1 MFGGEIQ
8 TEQKKYRICIRV
20 KVDDN
25 NLIKNRS
32 SLSCGKGATESEDRG
47 KIDRVPGSLKIDRV
61 HPSHEVQTLPGN

>member
-20 KVDDN
+20 KLDDN

-32 SLSCGKGATESEDRG
+32 PLPCGKGATESEDRG
-47 KIDRVPGSLKIDRV
+47 KIDRV
-61 HPSHEVQTLPGN
+61 HPSHEVQTLPEN